1 MLQVLVG
8 LSPTFIAIALVL
20 VQWLEGVKRRRRT
33 AHKKYGIWK

>member
-8 LSPTFIAIALVL
+8 FVPTFIAIALVL